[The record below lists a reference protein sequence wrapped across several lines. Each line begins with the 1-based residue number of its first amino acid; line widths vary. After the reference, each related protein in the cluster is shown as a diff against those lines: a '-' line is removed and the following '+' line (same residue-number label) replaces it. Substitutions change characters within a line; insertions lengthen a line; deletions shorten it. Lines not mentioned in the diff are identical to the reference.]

1 MEIFLIYLMMYF
13 EMILEKVDCV
23 FVINKWWKEIVFLDL
38 LFELV
43 NKFYDLMIFLELR
56 DKYLIDLWKEE
67 FYKLCEK
74 LWS

>member
-1 MEIFLIYLMMYF
+1 MFLL
-13 EMILEKVDCV
+13 L
-23 FVINKWWKEIVFLDL
+23 INGKKEIIFLDL

-67 FYKLCEK
+67 FYKFYEK
-74 LWS
+74 IVKLEMCLFGL